1 MGVGPFHLP
10 ALLAEAGEP
19 LLRHRPKSGAG
30 RKAVPANGLNTPI
43 KGRHIR
49 NFPSFERHAV
59 QMLLYGRP
67 SLKAAALRTVCQT
80 VVAGFKRSLPE
91 YHAGCQCLRGPGA

>member
-10 ALLAEAGEP
+10 ALLAEAGAVAP
-19 LLRHRPKSGAG
+19 TPAKVRCRPESGSCKRNQHADK
-30 RKAVPANGLNTPI
+30 RQAHP
-43 KGRHIR
+43 

-80 VVAGFKRSLPE
+80 VVAGFKRLLPE